1 MSFIFHGMANAAAL
15 RVSTPAHPASISIIK
30 SSSDLIIAGY
40 ASVEMVDKQGDLI
53 TRGALKDA
61 FGNFMKAD
69 GFRNVQLA
77 HSNIQVGEVINAYT
91 DSNGRLWKSGVDDAG
106 MFVVIKLRDDI
117 EKAREVANEIRKGNL
132 TGFSIGGQ
140 AFKRINKSDAKHGN
154 YTEISKLELHEV
166 TICEKGINP
175 EASFRILKEDTTMT
189 NEVDA
194 LGELASVIDR
204 LSKQLD
210 DMDKEDENKGMH
222 GEMKGMHG
230 EMKGMHDEMKGM
242 HKDMAGEK
250 KPDFLDIDGDGDK
263 EETMEEASEDRE
275 DDDDDD
281 RDRPKK
287 KKNPMGELRLA
298 EDDDMTKEMDED
310 KKKEMKDDKED
321 KMYKDDMEKSEYSDV
336 ITSEYLDWM
345 ENTLKS
351 AGVDTG
357 AARAHFDGITKA
369 NLGSTPEQIGD
380 GADYFGG
387 QVKGRA
393 TENGSPSTNAISR
406 AGLGGGGGEVAK
418 AYLSPE
424 NVTASEIEDAYA
436 VYKAAALEQQFKEN
450 LNDVFSD
457 RLQKELTQ
465 EAQTRAAAEFDA
477 RAPLA
482 TIEKAIS
489 QLSDRIDNITTQSPA
504 GEIRKSTRSTVEIPS
519 TEELGNMS
527 WDEVHNLAGS
537 VFN

>member
-1 MSFIFHGMANAAAL
+1 MANAAAL
-15 RVSTPAHPASISIIK
+15 RASTPVHSSSISLLK
-30 SSSDLIIAGY
+30 SSNDLIIAGY

-53 TRGALKDA
+53 TRGALRDA
-61 FGNFMKAD
+61 FGKFMKAD

-77 HSNIQVGEVINAYT
+77 HSNIQVGSVIPSYT
-91 DSNGRLWKSGVDDAG
+91 DSDGRLWKSGVDDAG
-106 MFVVIKLRDDI
+106 MFVVIRLRDDI

-210 DMDKEDENKGMH
+210 DMDKEDEQQKGM
-222 GEMKGMHG
+222 MDKRPDYPDM
-230 EMKGMHDEMKGM
+230 DE
-242 HKDMAGEK
+242 
-250 KPDFLDIDGDGDK
+250 DGDK
-263 EETMEEASEDRE
+263 EESLESALEDRDEDEDEDENDRPRDKPKRPMEEI
-275 DDDDDD
+275 
-281 RDRPKK
+281 K
-287 KKNPMGELRLA
+287 LA
-298 EDDDMTKEMDED
+298 EDENMAEKND
-310 KKKEMKDDKED
+310 KKEED
-321 KMYKDDMEKSEYSDV
+321 EKKMYKDDMEKSEYSDV

-357 AARAHFDGITKA
+357 AARAHFDGVAKA
-369 NLGSTPEQIGD
+369 NLGSTPEQWPTEQHS
-380 GADYFGG
+380 G
-387 QVKGRA
+387 QTANRESEG
-393 TENGSPSTNAISR
+393 GSPSTNAISR
-406 AGLGGGGGEVAK
+406 AGLGGGGEVAK
-418 AYLSPE
+418 SYLNPDNVSP
-424 NVTASEIEDAYA
+424 SEIEEAYE
-436 VYKAAALEQQFKEN
+436 VFKAAALEQQFKNN
-450 LNDVFSD
+450 LNDVFSE
-457 RLQKELTQ
+457 RLQKELTS

-477 RAPLA
+477 RGPLA

-489 QLSDRIDNITTQSPA
+489 QLSERIDNIGSSTTA
-504 GEIRKSTRSTVEIPS
+504 EIRKSTNHSTVEIPT
-519 TEELGNMS
+519 TEELANMS
-527 WDEVHNLAGS
+527 WDEVHSLAGS
-537 VFN
+537 VWN